1 MAVTSPT
8 ASTLVPGRAYTWDQ
22 LGRMFNFKPR
32 YLSVAGGML
41 PRPALNALILVTW
54 PGGARSF
61 DYDDYWSQGDLIFT
75 GRGEVLRAPRC
86 PRRRSSSDCSSPDR
100 GSLPLAS
107 GGPSCYRSSQEARWR
122 ARGRGDDG
130 RDRQILRFRLHFQ
143 TGGAGASRSATGP
156 RRPAPGTG
164 RSRGSRKDQHRKRRR
179 FDPTR
184 GPAQYRAPVQ
194 HATPEETAARREKA
208 NAAHHALLVR
218 LQAELAARGWTDLDE
233 IPSAIDLE
241 ARKAKRKVLFEA
253 KTVTT
258 TSELSQTRSGL
269 SQLLEYRFFYG
280 DVSDGL
286 CLVTDAPISDRRIR
300 FLENHKIAVAYEDGN
315 GLVECGTLA
324 QRLLS

>member
-1 MAVTSPT
+1 MPVTSPT
-8 ASTLVPGRAYTWDQ
+8 APTLVPGRAYTWDQ

-61 DYDDYWSQGDLIFT
+61 DYDDYWSQGDLIYT
-75 GRGEVLRAPRC
+75 GRGKTGHQKLEGANRDLDLNSRTNYVFAGSAGPGALRFLGTAVATR
-86 PRRRSSSDCSSPDR
+86 
-100 GSLPLAS
+100 
-107 GGPSCYRSSQEARWR
+107 RWR

-143 TGGAGASRSATGP
+143 TGGAGASRSATVP

-164 RSRGSRKDQHRKRRR
+164 RSRRSRKDQHRKRRR

-241 ARKAKRKVLFEA
+241 ARKPKRKVLFEA

-269 SQLLEYRFFYG
+269 SQLLEYRFF
-280 DVSDGL
+280 
-286 CLVTDAPISDRRIR
+286 
-300 FLENHKIAVAYEDGN
+300 H
-315 GLVECGTLA
+315 GTLA
-324 QRLLS
+324 TGSVW